1 MNSLQIL
8 AGFDEGSWSKSSL
21 VIISLILI
29 LFGIGCWAWVS
40 KYFTEKGFGYLIGK
54 RFSELDEYDE
64 DNFFYSFIGWIPAVV
79 VILTIFLWYIMFVLL
94 FFYLLITRGV
104 DWNTW

>member
-8 AGFDEGSWSKSSL
+8 AGFGEGSWSKSSL
-21 VIISLILI
+21 IIVSLILI
-29 LFGIGCWAWVS
+29 FLGMGWWTWVS
-40 KYFTEKGFGYLIGK
+40 KYFTGRGFGYLKGK

-64 DNFFYSFIGWIPAVV
+64 YNFFQSLFGWVPAIVFV
-79 VILTIFLWYIMFVLL
+79 LVLFLWYIMVVLL